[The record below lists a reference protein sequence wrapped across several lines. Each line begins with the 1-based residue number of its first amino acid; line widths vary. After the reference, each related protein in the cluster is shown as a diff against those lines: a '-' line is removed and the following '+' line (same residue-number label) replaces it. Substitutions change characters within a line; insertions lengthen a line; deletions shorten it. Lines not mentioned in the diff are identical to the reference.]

1 MVLVCIGSTA
11 LVKKTTMTTADA
23 VKHDIIIIGG
33 GITGSA
39 AAYFLA
45 RSGAA
50 GSVAVIEPDP
60 TYEFATTP
68 QGAGGVRQQFSV
80 AENIEMSR
88 YSLGF
93 FKNFGDH
100 LADIPDLPDI
110 GFTEEGYLF
119 LVTRDGEAT
128 LRRNQALQTSL
139 GVEAELMEVAELRRK
154 FPSIDRDDIV
164 LGCYTPDDGWIDP
177 TAGLWGFRRAAE
189 YLGVQY
195 IKASVTA
202 IHSGDHK
209 VAAVQLDDGTRLTAD
224 FFINTAGPWVG
235 DIAKMTGCHLPVV
248 PMCRVQHFW
257 KCAHDI
263 EPLPLVK
270 DESGMFFR
278 PEGNGFAGGR
288 PSFDIEPGFVDDIYS
303 GFFAYYFEDTIFPML
318 ASLVP
323 KFGEIRLERSWSG
336 HYAQNTLD
344 GNMIIGRYSPG
355 HDNIITACGFS
366 GHGIMHAPA
375 VGRAL
380 SELALTGSYQTIDL
394 TRMEIARVHNNDPL
408 PEIGIK

>member
-1 MVLVCIGSTA
+1 M
-11 LVKKTTMTTADA
+11 
-23 VKHDIIIIGG
+23 KHDIVIIGG

-50 GSVAVIEPDP
+50 GSVAVLEPDP
-60 TYEFATTP
+60 TYQFATTP

-80 AENIEMSR
+80 AENIEMSQ

-93 FKNFGDH
+93 FKNFSDH

-110 GFTEEGYLF
+110 NFTEEGYLF
-119 LVTRDGEAT
+119 LVTAGGEAT
-128 LRRNQALQTSL
+128 LRRNQALQSSL
-139 GVEAELMEVAELRRK
+139 GVKAELMDRDALRRQ
-154 FPSIDRDDIV
+154 FPSIERDDIV
-164 LGCYTPDDGWIDP
+164 LGCHTPDDGWIDP
-177 TAGLWGFRRAAE
+177 TAGLWSFQRAAE
-189 YLGVQY
+189 HLGVQY
-195 IKASVTA
+195 IKARVTDIA
-202 IHSGDHK
+202 SSDSR
-209 VAAVQLDDGTRLTAD
+209 VEAVQLDDGQRIAAK

-235 DIAKMTGCHLPVV
+235 EIAAMTGAHLPVV

-278 PEGNGFAGGR
+278 PEGDGFAGGR
-288 PSFDIEPGFVDDIYS
+288 PSFDIAPGFIDDIYS
-303 GFFAYYFEDTIFPML
+303 GYFAYYFEDTIFPML
-318 ASLVP
+318 AAMVP
-323 KFGEIRLERSWSG
+323 KFSEIKLERSWSG

-380 SELALTGSYQTIDL
+380 SELALTGRYQTIDL
-394 TRMEIARVHNNDPL
+394 TRLENTRVQNNDPL

>member
-1 MVLVCIGSTA
+1 MA
-11 LVKKTTMTTADA
+11 F
-23 VKHDIIIIGG
+23 DIVIIGG

-45 RSGAA
+45 RSGVA

-60 TYEFATTP
+60 TYTFATTP

-80 AENIEMSR
+80 AENIEMSQ

-93 FKNFGDH
+93 FKKFDAH
-100 LADIPDLPDI
+100 MADIPDLPDI
-110 GFTEEGYLF
+110 QFTEEGYLF
-119 LVTRDGEAT
+119 LVTADGEAT
-128 LRRNQALQTSL
+128 LRRNQALQAAY
-139 GVEAELMEVAELRRK
+139 GVKAELMDRGELHRH
-154 FPSIDRDDIV
+154 FPSVERDDIV
-164 LGCYTPDDGWIDP
+164 LGCHTPDDGWIDP

-189 YLGVQY
+189 HLGVQY
-195 IKASVTA
+195 IKARVSDIISSKTRVE
-202 IHSGDHK
+202 
-209 VAAVQLDDGTRLTAD
+209 AVCLDDGERIDAS
-224 FFINTAGPWVG
+224 FFINTAGPWVAE
-235 DIAKMTGCHLPVV
+235 IAAMTGGHLPVV

-257 KCAHDI
+257 KCAHAL
-263 EPLPLVK
+263 EPLPLIK

-278 PEGNGFAGGR
+278 PEGEGFAGGR
-288 PSFDIEPGFVDDIYS
+288 PSFDIEPGFIDDIYS

-318 ASLVP
+318 AGLVP
-323 KFGEIRLERSWSG
+323 KFSEIRLERSWSG

-380 SELALTGSYQTIDL
+380 SELALTGQYQTIDL
-394 TRMEIARVHNNDPL
+394 TRLEFSRVHNNAPL

>member
-1 MVLVCIGSTA
+1 MKS
-11 LVKKTTMTTADA
+11 
-23 VKHDIIIIGG
+23 DIVIIGG

-45 RSGAA
+45 RSGVA
-50 GSVAVIEPDP
+50 GSVLVVEPDP
-60 TYEFATTP
+60 TYRFATTP

-80 AENIEMSR
+80 AENIEMSQ

-93 FKNFGDH
+93 FKHFNDH
-100 LADIPDLPDI
+100 MADIPDLPDI
-110 GFTEEGYLF
+110 NFTEEGYLF
-119 LVTRDGEAT
+119 VVTQDGEAT
-128 LRRNQALQTSL
+128 LRRNQALQSSF
-139 GVEAELMEVAELRRK
+139 GVKAELMDKDDLHRR

-164 LGCYTPDDGWIDP
+164 LGCHTPDDGWIDP

-189 YLGVQY
+189 HLGVQY
-195 IKASVTA
+195 IKARVTA
-202 IHSGDHK
+202 IDCTDSK
-209 VAAVQLDDGTRLTAD
+209 AKAVLLDDGQRIDAD

-235 DIAKMTGCHLPVV
+235 EIAAMTGAHLPVV

-257 KCAHDI
+257 KCAHEI

-278 PEGNGFAGGR
+278 PEGDGFAGGR
-288 PSFDIEPGFVDDIYS
+288 PSFDIAPGFIDDIYS
-303 GFFAYYFEDTIFPML
+303 GFFAYYFEDTIFPMMAAL
-318 ASLVP
+318 IP
-323 KFGEIRLERSWSG
+323 KFNDIKLERSWGG

-344 GNMIIGRYSPG
+344 GNMIIGQYSPG

-380 SELALTGSYQTIDL
+380 SELALTGTYQSIDL
-394 TRMEIARVHNNDPL
+394 KRMEISRVHNNEPL

>member
-1 MVLVCIGSTA
+1 M
-11 LVKKTTMTTADA
+11 
-23 VKHDIIIIGG
+23 KHDIVIIGG

-50 GSVAVIEPDP
+50 GSVAVLEPDP

-93 FKNFGDH
+93 FKNFTDH

-110 GFTEEGYLF
+110 SFTEEGYLF
-119 LVTRDGEAT
+119 LVTAGGEAT
-128 LRRNQALQTSL
+128 LRRNQALQSSL
-139 GVEAELMEVAELRRK
+139 GVSAELMDAAALRRQ
-154 FPSIDRDDIV
+154 FPSIEREDIV
-164 LGCYTPDDGWIDP
+164 LGCHTPDDGWIDP
-177 TAGLWGFRRAAE
+177 SAGLWGFRRAAE
-189 YLGVQY
+189 HLGVQY
-195 IKASVTA
+195 IKARVTDIA
-202 IHSGDHK
+202 SSDSR
-209 VAAVQLDDGTRLTAD
+209 VEAVHLDDGQRIAAD

-235 DIAKMTGCHLPVV
+235 EIAAMTGAHLPVV

-257 KCAHDI
+257 KCAHDL

-278 PEGNGFAGGR
+278 PEGEGFAGGR
-288 PSFDIEPGFVDDIYS
+288 PSFDIAPGFIYDIYS

-318 ASLVP
+318 AGLVP
-323 KFGEIRLERSWSG
+323 KFSEIRLERSWSG

-380 SELALTGSYQTIDL
+380 SELALTGRYQTIDL
-394 TRMEIARVHNNDPL
+394 TRLEIPRVHNNDPL